1 MDAYKLF
8 FGPLDKDFCYL
19 FTVFAFIALI
29 TIVLA
34 LVGFVV
40 SIFTNKPKDTLKMV
54 LPTLLA
60 IIYPGLIYLQNRLL
74 LNMCR
79 Q

>member
-8 FGPLDKDFCYL
+8 FGPLDKDFCHL
-19 FTVFAFIALI
+19 FTIFAFIALL
-29 TIVLA
+29 TVVLA
-34 LVGFVV
+34 LLAFVV

-74 LNMCR
+74 LNMCH